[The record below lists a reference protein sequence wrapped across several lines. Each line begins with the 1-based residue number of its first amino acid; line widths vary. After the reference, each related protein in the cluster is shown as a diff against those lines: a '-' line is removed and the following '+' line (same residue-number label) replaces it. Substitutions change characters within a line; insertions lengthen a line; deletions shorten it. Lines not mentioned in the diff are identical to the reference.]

1 MLKPNV
7 SIFIIMKTSKT
18 LMADIQKSGAIKMT
32 MANQKNKKAPSKGIP
47 MWAWIIL
54 IIVVIFGAVV
64 FIPFGQTAPAG
75 TLAKEV
81 SVAEAAKLRDSGA
94 FMLDVREQSEW
105 DQFHIPG
112 ATLIP
117 LGSLPNDLNKLPKGK
132 TIVVYCRTGHRS
144 AQGRD
149 ILLKAGFTN
158 VTSMAGGVTDW
169 QSKGLPVETGQ

>member
-1 MLKPNV
+1 
-7 SIFIIMKTSKT
+7 MKTCKT
-18 LMADIQKSGAIKMT
+18 LMADIQKTGATKMA
-32 MANQKNKKAPSKGIP
+32 MANQKNKKAPSKGIS
-47 MWAWIIL
+47 MWVWIIL
-54 IIVVIFGAVV
+54 LVVVIFGAVV
-64 FIPFGQTAPAG
+64 FIPFGQTVPAG

-81 SVAEAAKLRDSGA
+81 SVAEAARLRDSGA

-117 LGSLPNDLNKLPKGK
+117 LGSLPNELNKLPKDK

-149 ILLKAGFTN
+149 ILLNAGFTN
-158 VTSMAGGVTDW
+158 VISMAGGVTDW
-169 QSKGLPVETGQ
+169 QSKGLPLETGK